1 MFYTVTLNPALDY
14 ISQVDDFGIGKINR
28 TKTEKILPGGKG
40 LNVSMVLKNLG
51 IDSVAIGFIAGFTG
65 DELRKQMEQ
74 KGVKTEFI
82 KVQNGITRIN
92 VKISSNQETA
102 LNGIGPDTDEKDIE
116 ELLQKINEITSD
128 DLVIL
133 SGNIPKSIPKN
144 IYPIICDI
152 LEKNNV
158 TFVVDATRELLIDV
172 LKYKPFLIKP
182 NKEELEETFKVK
194 ITTKDEL
201 VTYAKKLQ
209 DMGAQNVLISLGGD
223 GAILLNKEG
232 KVYYSKA
239 PKGKVINTVGA
250 GDSMVAG
257 FLAGYKKTKDYEQ
270 AFKMG
275 IATGSASAFSMDLAT
290 AKAQAIK
297 ASKDFARSKELVA
310 KDYIAKSTY
319 DDTLAQ
325 RDVANANVKAATA
338 ALNDARRNYNYTRIT
353 SPIDGRIGML
363 NVTQGNYVSTQSGA
377 LARVVSTNPIYV
389 TYNVDSKQFANLRDS
404 EIIPKNKG
412 EQPISVE
419 VTLPDGTKYEHKG
432 VEDFWDNQISQTTGT
447 ITLRATFANPDNR
460 LIPGDFV
467 KVKVYSNKIQ
477 KKVVI
482 PQDYVLQDSTGRYV
496 YVVDKDS
503 VARKKYVKISNEYQ
517 KFWVVTDGLNV
528 GDEFIGEGLVKVI
541 ADKPVVVLKDDE
553 LIKLKDKK

>member
-14 ISQVDDFGIGKINR
+14 ILQVDDFGIGKINR

-40 LNVSMVLKNLG
+40 LNVSIVLKNLE
-51 IDSVAIGFIAGFTG
+51 IDTVAIGFIAGFTG

-102 LNGIGPDTDEKDIE
+102 LNGIGPDIDEKDIE

-223 GAILLNKEG
+223 GAMLLNKED

-290 AKAQAIK
+290 AK
-297 ASKDFARSKELVA
+297 EVE
-310 KDYIAKSTY
+310 
-319 DDTLAQ
+319 
-325 RDVANANVKAATA
+325 
-338 ALNDARRNYNYTRIT
+338 
-353 SPIDGRIGML
+353 
-363 NVTQGNYVSTQSGA
+363 
-377 LARVVSTNPIYV
+377 
-389 TYNVDSKQFANLRDS
+389 NL
-404 EIIPKNKG
+404 
-412 EQPISVE
+412 
-419 VTLPDGTKYEHKG
+419 
-432 VEDFWDNQISQTTGT
+432 
-447 ITLRATFANPDNR
+447 
-460 LIPGDFV
+460 
-467 KVKVYSNKIQ
+467 
-477 KKVVI
+477 
-482 PQDYVLQDSTGRYV
+482 
-496 YVVDKDS
+496 
-503 VARKKYVKISNEYQ
+503 
-517 KFWVVTDGLNV
+517 
-528 GDEFIGEGLVKVI
+528 
-541 ADKPVVVLKDDE
+541 LKD
-553 LIKLKDKK
+553 IK

>member
-102 LNGIGPDTDEKDIE
+102 LNRIGSDTDEKDIE
-116 ELLQKINEITSD
+116 QLLQKINEITSD

-290 AKAQAIK
+290 AK
-297 ASKDFARSKELVA
+297 E
-310 KDYIAKSTY
+310 
-319 DDTLAQ
+319 
-325 RDVANANVKAATA
+325 
-338 ALNDARRNYNYTRIT
+338 
-353 SPIDGRIGML
+353 
-363 NVTQGNYVSTQSGA
+363 
-377 LARVVSTNPIYV
+377 
-389 TYNVDSKQFANLRDS
+389 
-404 EIIPKNKG
+404 
-412 EQPISVE
+412 
-419 VTLPDGTKYEHKG
+419 
-432 VEDFWDNQISQTTGT
+432 VED
-447 ITLRATFANPDNR
+447 L
-460 LIPGDFV
+460 
-467 KVKVYSNKIQ
+467 
-477 KKVVI
+477 
-482 PQDYVLQDSTGRYV
+482 
-496 YVVDKDS
+496 
-503 VARKKYVKISNEYQ
+503 
-517 KFWVVTDGLNV
+517 
-528 GDEFIGEGLVKVI
+528 
-541 ADKPVVVLKDDE
+541 LKD
-553 LIKLKDKK
+553 IK

>member
-14 ISQVDDFGIGKINR
+14 ILQVDDFGIGKINR

-40 LNVSMVLKNLG
+40 LNVSMVLKNLE
-51 IDSVAIGFIAGFTG
+51 IDTVAIGFIAGFTG
-65 DELRKQMEQ
+65 DELKKQMEQ

-102 LNGIGPDTDEKDIE
+102 LNGIGPDIDEKDIE

-144 IYPIICDI
+144 IYQIICDI

-223 GAILLNKEG
+223 GAMLLNKED

-290 AKAQAIK
+290 AK
-297 ASKDFARSKELVA
+297 EVE
-310 KDYIAKSTY
+310 
-319 DDTLAQ
+319 
-325 RDVANANVKAATA
+325 
-338 ALNDARRNYNYTRIT
+338 
-353 SPIDGRIGML
+353 
-363 NVTQGNYVSTQSGA
+363 
-377 LARVVSTNPIYV
+377 
-389 TYNVDSKQFANLRDS
+389 NL
-404 EIIPKNKG
+404 
-412 EQPISVE
+412 
-419 VTLPDGTKYEHKG
+419 
-432 VEDFWDNQISQTTGT
+432 
-447 ITLRATFANPDNR
+447 
-460 LIPGDFV
+460 
-467 KVKVYSNKIQ
+467 
-477 KKVVI
+477 
-482 PQDYVLQDSTGRYV
+482 
-496 YVVDKDS
+496 
-503 VARKKYVKISNEYQ
+503 
-517 KFWVVTDGLNV
+517 
-528 GDEFIGEGLVKVI
+528 
-541 ADKPVVVLKDDE
+541 LKD
-553 LIKLKDKK
+553 IK

>member
-1 MFYTVTLNPALDY
+1 MFYTITLNPALDY

-102 LNGIGPDTDEKDIE
+102 LNGIGPDIDEKNIE

-290 AKAQAIK
+290 AK
-297 ASKDFARSKELVA
+297 EVE
-310 KDYIAKSTY
+310 
-319 DDTLAQ
+319 
-325 RDVANANVKAATA
+325 
-338 ALNDARRNYNYTRIT
+338 
-353 SPIDGRIGML
+353 
-363 NVTQGNYVSTQSGA
+363 
-377 LARVVSTNPIYV
+377 
-389 TYNVDSKQFANLRDS
+389 NL
-404 EIIPKNKG
+404 
-412 EQPISVE
+412 
-419 VTLPDGTKYEHKG
+419 
-432 VEDFWDNQISQTTGT
+432 
-447 ITLRATFANPDNR
+447 
-460 LIPGDFV
+460 
-467 KVKVYSNKIQ
+467 
-477 KKVVI
+477 
-482 PQDYVLQDSTGRYV
+482 
-496 YVVDKDS
+496 
-503 VARKKYVKISNEYQ
+503 
-517 KFWVVTDGLNV
+517 
-528 GDEFIGEGLVKVI
+528 
-541 ADKPVVVLKDDE
+541 LKD
-553 LIKLKDKK
+553 IK